1 MLGVSSLYL
10 ILSGTIFFT
19 INYYY
24 TQINDVIN
32 EPSTPIYSI
41 EPDQNFI
48 LFLFYFILLSSF
60 IGFIIR
66 TLYTIFIANPLS
78 VGESNILSITA
89 KIKDDLITCSMLF
102 HITI

>member
-1 MLGVSSLYL
+1 MWSRKELKQNAKILMHKRYSQMLGVSSLYL

-48 LFLFYFILLSSF
+48 LFFNTLVKSQELFY
-60 IGFIIR
+60 
-66 TLYTIFIANPLS
+66 LYLY
-78 VGESNILSITA
+78 
-89 KIKDDLITCSMLF
+89 
-102 HITI
+102 